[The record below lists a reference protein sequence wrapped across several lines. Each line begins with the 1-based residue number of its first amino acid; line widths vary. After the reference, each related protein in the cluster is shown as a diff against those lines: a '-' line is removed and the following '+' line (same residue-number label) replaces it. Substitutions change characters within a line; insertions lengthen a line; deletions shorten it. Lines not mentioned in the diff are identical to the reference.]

1 MTQTQQNFVTTANQI
16 ESVEKVVND
25 GVSKGAERQSQHSL
39 EAERMGLRTSQGA
52 NAAPAEPED
61 PEKRRVSLVDRLLAK
76 ATATVA

>member
-1 MTQTQQNFVTTANQI
+1 M
-16 ESVEKVVND
+16 
-25 GVSKGAERQSQHSL
+25 SKGAERQSQHSL

-61 PEKRRVSLVDRLLAK
+61 PEKRRISLVDRLLAK